1 MISFGNEASSHSGLT
16 PLETAYKKEGNC
28 SGRSRGRRIL
38 LTCIQLLLI
47 QFLDVIWSVPKNF
60 AFFQKPLAK
69 FFYKFDNPEINRQ
82 EVFPLLLHA
91 VMLTPQQR
99 VGLLAD
105 ILDCTTYLLYLASD
119 VTFNFWRTQTLKV
132 KCSLYTSSSCD

>member
-1 MISFGNEASSHSGLT
+1 M
-16 PLETAYKKEGNC
+16 
-28 SGRSRGRRIL
+28 
-38 LTCIQLLLI
+38 
-47 QFLDVIWSVPKNF
+47 PKNF
-60 AFFQKPLAK
+60 AFFQKPLDK
-69 FFYKFDNPEINRQ
+69 VFCKFDNTEINRQ

-132 KCSLYTSSSCD
+132 KCSLYTSSSRD

>member
-1 MISFGNEASSHSGLT
+1 MHT
-16 PLETAYKKEGNC
+16 KKEGNC
-28 SGRSRGRRIL
+28 SGRSRVTRIL

-60 AFFQKPLAK
+60 AFFQKPLDK
-69 FFYKFDNPEINRQ
+69 FFCKFDNPEINRQ

-132 KCSLYTSSSCD
+132 KCSLYTSSSRD